1 MNVYETRLQNLN
13 KLAFDENPDVRY
25 EIAEDANTP
34 FELLRMM
41 TEDENPY
48 VAERAKRTLKRLGR
62 WQVIAA

>member
-1 MNVYETRLQNLN
+1 MNTNETPLRLLN

-34 FELLRMM
+34 FDLLRMM

-48 VAERAKRTLKRLGR
+48 VAERAKRTLNRLGR